1 MMLFTKEKNLLSN
14 KFYFYL
20 MIKYTKITI
29 NSISKY
35 KLLNIFLLIF
45 SLFINNV
52 SASELDNLFFKLKNA
67 SDKNIAKHYENRI
80 WNHWLLDGSKDT
92 RNIQMQRGV
101 NLLQSGEL
109 NNALKIFESLS
120 KKEPRWAEP
129 INKIATIKFLMGD
142 YLGSVNDIK
151 LTLQIEPRHFGA
163 ISGLVQIN
171 MHLQNFNEALRNLD
185 YVLKIHPYIGIKTLR
200 PTILRLLKKS
210 SI

>member
-1 MMLFTKEKNLLSN
+1 MMLFTNRKIHYPTN
-14 KFYFYL
+14 FFL
-20 MIKYTKITI
+20 MIKYAKISV
-29 NSISKY
+29 NPISKY
-35 KLLNIFLLIF
+35 TLLNIFLIIF
-45 SLFINNV
+45 SSFINNV
-52 SASELDNLFFKLKNA
+52 SASELDNLFIKLKNA
-67 SDKNIAKHYENRI
+67 SDKNIAKHYESRI
-80 WNHWLLDGSKDT
+80 WKHWLLDGSNET
-92 RNIQMQRGV
+92 SNLQMQRGV
-101 NLLQSGEL
+101 NLLQNGEL
-109 NNALKIFESLS
+109 NNALKIFENLS

>member
-80 WNHWLLDGSKDT
+80 WNHWLLDGSNDT
-92 RNIQMQRGV
+92 SNIQMQRGV

-151 LTLQIEPRHFGA
+151 LTLQLEPRHFGA

-171 MHLQNFNEALRNLD
+171 IHLNNYNEALKNID
-185 YVLKIHPYIGIKTLR
+185 YVSKIHPFINIQQLR
-200 PTILRLLKKS
+200 PHILKLIKKS

>member
-1 MMLFTKEKNLLSN
+1 MF
-14 KFYFYL
+14 
-20 MIKYTKITI
+20 KYTKRSI
-29 NSISKY
+29 NPISKY
-35 KLLNIFLLIF
+35 TLLNIFLLIF
-45 SLFINNV
+45 FSFFNNV
-52 SASELDNLFFKLKNA
+52 TASELDNFFLKLKNA
-67 SDKNIAKHYENRI
+67 SDKNIAKQLESKI
-80 WNHWLLDGSKDT
+80 WKHWLTDGSN
-92 RNIQMQRGV
+92 RSSNLQMQRGI
-101 NLLQSGEL
+101 NLLQSGKL
-109 NNALKIFESLS
+109 NNALKLFENLS

-142 YLGSVNDIK
+142 YMGSVNDIK

-171 MHLQNFNEALRNLD
+171 MHLKNFNEALRNLD

>member
-1 MMLFTKEKNLLSN
+1 
-14 KFYFYL
+14 
-20 MIKYTKITI
+20 MIKYTKISI

-35 KLLNIFLLIF
+35 TLLNIFLLIF

-67 SDKNIAKHYENRI
+67 SDKNIAKHYESRI
-80 WNHWLLDGSKDT
+80 WKYWLLDGSNET
-92 RNIQMQRGV
+92 SNLQMQRGV

-151 LTLQIEPRHFGA
+151 LTLQLEPRHFGA

-171 MHLQNFNEALRNLD
+171 IHLKNYNEALKNID
-185 YVLKIHPYIGIKTLR
+185 YVSKIHPFINIQQLR
-200 PTILRLLKKS
+200 PHILNLIKKGLKFSLIRLYDS
-210 SI
+210 D

>member
-1 MMLFTKEKNLLSN
+1 
-14 KFYFYL
+14 
-20 MIKYTKITI
+20 MIKYTKISI

-35 KLLNIFLLIF
+35 TLLNIFLLIF

-67 SDKNIAKHYENRI
+67 SDKNIAKHYESRI
-80 WNHWLLDGSKDT
+80 WKYWLLDGSNET
-92 RNIQMQRGV
+92 SNLQMQRGV

-109 NNALKIFESLS
+109 KNALKIFESLS

-151 LTLQIEPRHFGA
+151 LTLQLEPRHFGA

-171 MHLQNFNEALRNLD
+171 IHLKNYNEALKNID
-185 YVLKIHPYIGIKTLR
+185 YVSKIHPFLNIQQLR
-200 PTILRLLKKS
+200 PHILKLINKS